1 MITDDVCLILGLVVV
16 GEYRGTDKKE
26 AFPIE
31 FENALEM
38 NGGEGEI

>member
-1 MITDDVCLILGLVVV
+1 MLELIVV
-16 GEYRGTDKKE
+16 GEYRGFDKKE

-31 FENALEM
+31 FENALVM